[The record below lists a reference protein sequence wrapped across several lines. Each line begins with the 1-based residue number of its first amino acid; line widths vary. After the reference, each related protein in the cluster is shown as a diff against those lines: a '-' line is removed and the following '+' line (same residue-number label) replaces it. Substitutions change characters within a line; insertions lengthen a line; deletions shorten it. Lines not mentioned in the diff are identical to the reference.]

1 MPALFTNNA
10 SGALASSITSASTT
24 IVLSSGQGAEFPA
37 LAAGEFFYATLTDS
51 SNNLEVIRVT
61 ARTSD
66 TLTAVRAQDGTTAR
80 AYSAGALCEL
90 RVTAAALTNMVQKD
104 GTQTI
109 TGNKTFSGTNV
120 FSGANSFTGSASFSS
135 TITGSVSGN
144 AGSSTNATNVGITN
158 DTSTNATMYPLW
170 ATANTGNLPAKVS
183 STKLTFNPATGVLSS
198 TAFTATG
205 AVTAASFSGAGTGL
219 TGTASSLSIG
229 GNAATVTNGVTTT
242 GTQTLTGDKTFTGTI
257 TSTAYNYNAYNSSY
271 YVANGTG
278 GGIVLSTADSGTVST
293 AKISIGN
300 AGAAAYDAIGVGLD
314 LVPYTDNVKE
324 LGSATA
330 RWKEVFAGNGTINTS
345 DEREKEQIS
354 DIPEAVFRAW
364 AKVNFVQFKWKSA
377 VQEKGDK
384 ARIHMG
390 LIAQQVKF
398 AFESEGLD
406 AFAYGLLCYDEWEA
420 RDDLLSDKDGSVV
433 IPGNTAGNRYGIRY
447 EEALALECAY
457 TRYRLNQLES
467 K

>member
-37 LAAGEFFYATLTDS
+37 LAAGEFFYATLTDA

-120 FSGANSFTGSASFSS
+120 FSGANSFTGSVSFSS

-144 AGSSTNATNVGITN
+144 AGTATNATNVGITN

-183 STKLTFNPATGVLSS
+183 STKLTYNPATGVLSS

-205 AVTAASFSGAGTGL
+205 AMTAASFSGAGTGL
-219 TGTASSLSIG
+219 TGTAASLSIG

-242 GTQTLTGDKTFTGTI
+242 GTQTITGDKTFSGLL
-257 TSTAYNYNAYNSSY
+257 TSSAYNYSSFTSTYKQANS
-271 YVANGTG
+271 TG
-278 GGIVLSTADSGTVST
+278 EAIVFSTADSASLST
-293 AKISIGN
+293 SKVFIGSN
-300 AGAAAYDAIGVGLD
+300 GVGFDAVACALNFIA
-314 LVPYTDNVKE
+314 YADNSKN
-324 LGSATA
+324 LGSSTV
-330 RWKEVFAGNGTINTS
+330 RWKEVFAANATINTS
-345 DEREKEQIS
+345 DEREKEQIG

-384 ARIHMG
+384 ARIHIG
-390 LIAQQVKF
+390 VIAQQVKA

-420 RDDLLSDKDGSVV
+420 KPDVVSGVDGST
-433 IPGNTAGNRYGIRY
+433 IIKGQEAGNRYGIRY